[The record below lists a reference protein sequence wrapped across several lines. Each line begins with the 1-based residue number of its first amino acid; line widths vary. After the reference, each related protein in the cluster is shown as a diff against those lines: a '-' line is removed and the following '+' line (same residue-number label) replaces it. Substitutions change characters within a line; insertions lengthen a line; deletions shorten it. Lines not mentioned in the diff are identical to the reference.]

1 MGYQVYYKVGKLSIS
16 PQVKALPSLTKR
28 LLLRVNQKGQMMNH
42 LNQAQALFK
51 EHLTI
56 ESLRHLDK
64 LEKLTSGEE
73 ADQIGELWEV
83 VMADADEAVLEQAR
97 EEGLI

>member
-1 MGYQVYYKVGKLSIS
+1 MTHLNQT
-16 PQVKALPSLTKR
+16 QALFKE
-28 LLLRVNQKGQMMNH
+28 H

-83 VMADADEAVLEQAR
+83 VMADADEAVLDQAR